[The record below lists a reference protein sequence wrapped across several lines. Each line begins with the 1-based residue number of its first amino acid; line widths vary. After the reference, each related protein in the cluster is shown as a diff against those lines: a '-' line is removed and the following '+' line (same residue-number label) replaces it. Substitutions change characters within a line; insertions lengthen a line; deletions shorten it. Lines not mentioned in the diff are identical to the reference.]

1 MRQPE
6 LIKHYFFVTKPGII
20 LGNLI
25 TAAGGFLLAAGGRFD
40 AADLLWTLAGIS
52 LIVASGCVL
61 NNCCDRHVDR
71 IMRRTRHRALAK
83 GLISPSTA
91 VRYAALLGVMG
102 VALLWATA
110 PWLTV
115 AIAAAG
121 WVIYAGVYSLYLKRR
136 SVYATLIGSLAG
148 AAPPMAGYCAA
159 SHRFDSGALILL
171 SIFSLWQIPHSY
183 AIAVFRYDDYAAAAI
198 PVLPV
203 SKGRAAAKKHIR
215 GYIMAFSAAALMPT
229 LGGYTGFGYFAAA
242 AATGAAWLGLAC
254 WGYERQDD
262 RSWARRLFI
271 FSILGITTLAVMMSI
286 DFKARP
292 APRPVIARQARA
304 QTLDYPELHALSQIR
319 ALESR
324 AAAE

>member
-1 MRQPE
+1 M
-6 LIKHYFFVTKPGII
+6 IKHYFFVTKPGII
-20 LGNLI
+20 LGNII

-71 IMRRTRHRALAK
+71 MMRRTRHRALAR
-83 GLISPSTA
+83 GLMSPAAA
-91 VRYAALLGVMG
+91 VRYAALLGLVG
-102 VALLWATA
+102 AALLWATT

-121 WVIYAGVYSLYLKRR
+121 WVIYAGIYSLYLKRR
-136 SVYATLIGSLAG
+136 SVYATLVGSLAG
-148 AAPPMAGYCAA
+148 AAPPLAGYCAA
-159 SHRFDSGALILL
+159 SHRFDTGALILL

-203 SKGRAAAKKHIR
+203 SKGLAAAKKHILA
-215 GYIMAFSAAALMPT
+215 YIVAFSAAALMPT
-229 LGGYTGFGYFAAA
+229 IGGYTGFGYFAAA
-242 AATGAAWLGLAC
+242 AATGASWLGLAC
-254 WGYERQDD
+254 WGYQRQDN
-262 RSWARRLFI
+262 RGWARRLFI
-271 FSILGITTLAVMMSI
+271 FSILGITTLAVMMSV
-286 DFKARP
+286 DFRARP
-292 APRPVIARQARA
+292 ASRPVIPRQARA
-304 QTLDYPELHALSQIR
+304 QTIDFRDLHALSQHR
-319 ALESR
+319 VLESG